1 MTNNQLPIDSRRKF
15 IKNISFAS
23 AFFLT
28 GKISK
33 LSAAEVLLYQK
44 QVQLRF
50 VVASDAHYGQP
61 NTPYEQMLDT
71 VTQHINLF
79 HQHSP
84 LDFFVMNGD
93 LIHNEKTFLPQVKSK
108 LSILN
113 MPYFVTRGNH
123 DMVASD
129 YWEQV
134 WGTPLNHDV
143 VIKDNA
149 ILLGD
154 TSNEQGTYVAP
165 DLNWLSNK
173 LEAHKNKKNS
183 LLFIHIP
190 QAKWTAN
197 AIDTPAV
204 FDIIKKYPNVKAVFH
219 GHEHDQDGFK
229 MVDKVPFIFDA
240 HIGGNWGTAYKG
252 FRVVELLK
260 DNTMLTYMMNPTDKL
275 NELSF

>member
-84 LDFFVMNGD
+84 LDFCVMNGD

-197 AIDTPAV
+197 GIDTPAF
-204 FDIIKKYPNVKAVFH
+204 FDIIKQYPNVKAVFH
-219 GHEHDQDGFK
+219 GHEHDQDGYK
-229 MVDKVPFIFDA
+229 MVDKVPYIFDA

-260 DNTMLTYMMNPTDKL
+260 DNTMLTYMMNPTEKL